1 MEKDG
6 FTIPQMVDAVRSG
19 KFSRRRLIKALGALG
34 VSAGGIGAIIA
45 ATHRAAP
52 PVKPATHT
60 PASQSENEQMQLH
73 DQHLANQQ
81 SGDINALHH
90 DYADHA
96 IVEDSMYSAPFVGRA
111 AIMQRKQ
118 HGMMAIPDVQ
128 IAVTNRIV
136 HDNQLTVEWTATGT
150 HKGDFPGLP
159 ASGRPFSIHGV
170 TVVVRE
176 NGKIVRESIYYD
188 MAEVHRQLGAR

>member
-1 MEKDG
+1 
-6 FTIPQMVDAVRSG
+6 
-19 KFSRRRLIKALGALG
+19 
-34 VSAGGIGAIIA
+34 
-45 ATHRAAP
+45 
-52 PVKPATHT
+52 
-60 PASQSENEQMQLH
+60 
-73 DQHLANQQ
+73 
-81 SGDINALHH
+81 
-90 DYADHA
+90 
-96 IVEDSMYSAPFVGRA
+96 
-111 AIMQRKQ
+111 
-118 HGMMAIPDVQ
+118 MMAIPDVQ

>member
-1 MEKDG
+1 MEKDE

-34 VSAGGIGAIIA
+34 ISAGGIGAIVA

-52 PVKPATHT
+52 PAKPATHA
-60 PASQSENEQMQLH
+60 PAPQEQNEQMQLH

-96 IVEDSMYSAPFVGRA
+96 VVEDSMYTTPFVGRA

-118 HGMMAIPDVQ
+118 SGMMAIPDVQ
-128 IAVTNRIV
+128 IAVTNRIA
-136 HDNQLTVEWTATGT
+136 HGNQLTVEWTATGT
-150 HKGDFPGLP
+150 HKGDFPGLA
-159 ASGRPFSIHGV
+159 ASGRSFSINGV

-176 NGKIVRESIYYD
+176 HGKIVRESIYYD

>member
-1 MEKDG
+1 MEKDE

-34 VSAGGIGAIIA
+34 ISAGGIGAVVA

-52 PVKPATHT
+52 PVTPATHT
-60 PASQSENEQMQLH
+60 PASEQQDEQMQLH

-81 SGDINALHH
+81 SGDIPALHH

-96 IVEDSMYSAPFVGRA
+96 IVEDSMHPTPFVGRA
-111 AIMQRKQ
+111 AIMGRKQ
-118 HGMMAIPDVQ
+118 SGMMAIPDVQ
-128 IAVTNRIV
+128 IAVTNRV
-136 HDNQLTVEWTATGT
+136 AQGNQLTVEWTATGT

-159 ASGRPFSIHGV
+159 ASGRSFSINGV

-176 NGKIVRESIYYD
+176 HGKIVRESIYYD